1 MENDVLNLINGVL
14 QPALGG
20 EWLDNVE
27 PATGAVY
34 GRIARSGA
42 DDVEAAVAAAR
53 TAFPEWRAWSPA
65 DRRAVLHR
73 LADKV
78 AENAA
83 LLAEAEARDNG
94 KPISLAAAVDIPRAE
109 QNLRFYAS
117 AAEQFASESHTMG
130 DGTVNYTL
138 RKPVGVV
145 GCISPWNLPLYL
157 FTWKIAPALASGN
170 CVVAKPSEVTPMTAY
185 LLGTWAKEVGL
196 PDGVLNILHGL
207 GPEVGQAMVD
217 HHHVRA
223 ISFTGGSSTG
233 AAISAAAAPKFK
245 KLSLELGGKNATV
258 VFDDCDFDAA
268 LSTAIR
274 AAFANQGQICLC
286 GSRILVQDT
295 LYERFR
301 DAMVDRVSRMR
312 IGDPMDPETKMG
324 AVVSRAHRDK
334 VLAAIATARGEGG
347 TILCGGGRH
356 QPREPRLQGGFFV
369 QPTLIEGLDHTCVTN
384 REEIFGPVA
393 TLQSFS
399 DEREALG
406 LANATKYGLSAS
418 VWTRDLQRAHRVA
431 AGIDT
436 GMVWINCW
444 LVRDLRTPFG
454 GTRQS
459 GVGREGGYNSM
470 RFFTEPQNVCV
481 KL

>member
-42 DDVEAAVAAAR
+42 DDVEAAVTAAR
-53 TAFPEWRAWSPA
+53 AAFPEWRAWSPA
-65 DRRAVLHR
+65 ERRAVLHR

-94 KPISLAAAVDIPRAE
+94 KPVSLATAVDIPRAE

-138 RKPVGVV
+138 RKPLGVV

-170 CVVAKPSEVTPMTAY
+170 CVVAKPSEVTPMTAF
-185 LLGTWAKEVGL
+185 LLGKWAKEVGL

-245 KLSLELGGKNATV
+245 KLSLELGGKNATI

-274 AAFANQGQICLC
+274 SAFANQGQICLC

-295 LYERFR
+295 IYERFR
-301 DAMVDRVSRMR
+301 DAMVDKVSRMR
-312 IGDPMDPETKMG
+312 IGDPMDPETKTG

-356 QPREPRLQGGFFV
+356 QPRESRLQGGFFV

-399 DEREALG
+399 NEREALG

>member
-14 QPALGG
+14 QPALGE

-42 DDVEAAVAAAR
+42 DDVEAAVTAAR
-53 TAFPEWRAWSPA
+53 AAFPEWRAWSPA
-65 DRRAVLHR
+65 ERRAVLHH

-94 KPISLAAAVDIPRAE
+94 KPVSLATAVDIPRAE

-138 RKPVGVV
+138 RKPLGVV

-170 CVVAKPSEVTPMTAY
+170 CVVAKPSEVTPMTAF
-185 LLGTWAKEVGL
+185 LLGKWAKEVGL

-245 KLSLELGGKNATV
+245 KLSLELGGKNATI

-274 AAFANQGQICLC
+274 SAFANQGQICLC

-295 LYERFR
+295 IYERFR
-301 DAMVDRVSRMR
+301 DAMVDKVSRMR

-356 QPREPRLQGGFFV
+356 QPRESRLQGGFFV

-399 DEREALG
+399 NEREALG

>member
-1 MENDVLNLINGVL
+1 MATDVLNFIGGEHR
-14 QPALGG
+14 PAASG

-27 PATGAVY
+27 PATGEIY
-34 GRIARSGA
+34 GRISRSGSE
-42 DDVEAAVAAAR
+42 DVEAAVAAAR
-53 TAFPEWRAWSPA
+53 KAFPAWRAWEPA
-65 DRRAVLHR
+65 DRRAVMMR
-73 LADKV
+73 LADKIH
-78 AENAA
+78 ENTAM
-83 LLAEAEARDNG
+83 LAEAEARDGG
-94 KPISLAAAVDIPRAE
+94 KPVSLAAMVDIPRAE
-109 QNLRFYAS
+109 DNLRFYGS
-117 AAEQFASESHTMG
+117 AAEQFSSESHAMG
-130 DGTVNYTL
+130 NGTVNYTL
-138 RKPVGVV
+138 RKPLGVV
-145 GCISPWNLPLYL
+145 ACISPWNLPLYL

-170 CVVAKPSEVTPMTAY
+170 CILAKPSEVTPMTAY
-185 LLGTWAKEVGL
+185 LLSKWIKESGF
-196 PDGVLNILHGL
+196 PDGVFNVLHGL
-207 GPEVGQAMVD
+207 GPEVGQAMVE

-233 AAISAAAAPKFK
+233 AAISATAGPKFK

-258 VFDDCDFDAA
+258 VFDDANFDTAV
-268 LSTAIR
+268 STAIR
-274 AAFANQGQICLC
+274 AAYSNQGQICLC
-286 GSRILVQDT
+286 GSRILVQENI
-295 LYERFR
+295 YERFR
-301 DAMVDRVSRMR
+301 DAMVAKVSKMR
-312 IGDPMDPETKMG
+312 IGDPMNPETKMG

-334 VLAAIATARGEGG
+334 VISAINIARGEGG
-347 TILCGGGRH
+347 QILCGGGRY
-356 QPREPRLQGGFFV
+356 QPAEPRIKGGFFV

-393 TLQSFS
+393 TIQPFK

-406 LANATKYGLSAS
+406 LVNATKYGLSAS
-418 VWTRDLQRAHRVA
+418 VWTQDVQRAHRFA

-481 KL
+481 KI

>member
-1 MENDVLNLINGVL
+1 MATDVLNFIGGEHR
-14 QPALGG
+14 PAASG

-27 PATGAVY
+27 PATGEIY
-34 GRIARSGA
+34 GRLSRSGSE
-42 DDVEAAVAAAR
+42 DVEAAVAAAR
-53 TAFPEWRAWSPA
+53 KAFPAWRAWEPA
-65 DRRAVLHR
+65 DRRAVMMR
-73 LADKV
+73 LADKIH
-78 AENAA
+78 ENTAM
-83 LLAEAEARDNG
+83 LAEAEARDSG
-94 KPISLAAAVDIPRAE
+94 KPVSLAAMVDIPRAE
-109 QNLRFYAS
+109 DNLRFYGS
-117 AAEQFASESHTMG
+117 AAEQFSSESHAMG
-130 DGTVNYTL
+130 NGTVNYTL
-138 RKPVGVV
+138 RKPLGVV
-145 GCISPWNLPLYL
+145 ACIRPWNLPLYL

-170 CVVAKPSEVTPMTAY
+170 CILAKPSEVTPMTAY
-185 LLGTWAKEVGL
+185 LLSKWIKESGF
-196 PDGVLNILHGL
+196 PDGVFNVLHGL
-207 GPEVGQAMVD
+207 GPEVGQAMVE

-233 AAISAAAAPKFK
+233 AAISATAGPKFK

-258 VFDDCDFDAA
+258 VFDDANFDTAV
-268 LSTAIR
+268 STAIR
-274 AAFANQGQICLC
+274 AAYSNQGQICLC
-286 GSRILVQDT
+286 GSRILVQENI
-295 LYERFR
+295 YERFR
-301 DAMVDRVSRMR
+301 DAMVAKVSKMR
-312 IGDPMDPETKMG
+312 IGDPMNPETKMG

-334 VLAAIATARGEGG
+334 VISAINIARGEGG
-347 TILCGGGRH
+347 QILCGGGRY
-356 QPREPRLQGGFFV
+356 QPAEPRIKGGFFV

-393 TLQSFS
+393 TIQPFK

-406 LANATKYGLSAS
+406 LVNATKYGLSAS
-418 VWTRDLQRAHRVA
+418 VWTQDVQRAHRFA

-481 KL
+481 KI

>member
-53 TAFPEWRAWSPA
+53 AAFPEWRAWSPA

-73 LADKV
+73 FADKV

-94 KPISLAAAVDIPRAE
+94 KPVSLATAVDIPRAE

-138 RKPVGVV
+138 RKPLGVV

-295 LYERFR
+295 IYERFR
-301 DAMVDRVSRMR
+301 DAMVDKVSRMR

-399 DEREALG
+399 NEREALG

>member
-1 MENDVLNLINGVL
+1 MENDVLNLINGTL

-20 EWLDNVE
+20 EWLENVE

-34 GRIARSGA
+34 GRIARSGV
-42 DDVEAAVAAAR
+42 DDVEAAVAAGRA
-53 TAFPEWRAWSPA
+53 AFPEWRAWSPA

-94 KPISLAAAVDIPRAE
+94 KPVSLAAAVDIPRAE

-138 RKPVGVV
+138 RKPLGVV

-295 LYERFR
+295 MYERFR
-301 DAMVDRVSRMR
+301 DAMVNKVSRMR

-418 VWTRDLQRAHRVA
+418 VWTQDLQRAHRVA
-431 AGIDT
+431 SGIDT

>member
-1 MENDVLNLINGVL
+1 MANDVLNLINGVL

-34 GRIARSGA
+34 GRIARSDA

-53 TAFPEWRAWSPA
+53 AAFPAWRAWSPT

-78 AENAA
+78 VENAA

-94 KPISLAAAVDIPRAE
+94 KPVSLAATVDIPRAE

-138 RKPVGVV
+138 RKPLGVV

-295 LYERFR
+295 IYERFR
-301 DAMVDRVSRMR
+301 DAMVDKVSRMR

-393 TLQSFS
+393 TLQPFS

>member
-34 GRIARSGA
+34 GRIARSDA

-53 TAFPEWRAWSPA
+53 AAFPAWRAWSPT

-94 KPISLAAAVDIPRAE
+94 KPVSLAATVDIPRAE

-138 RKPVGVV
+138 RKPLGVV

-295 LYERFR
+295 IYERFR
-301 DAMVDRVSRMR
+301 DAMVDKVSRMR

>member
-1 MENDVLNLINGVL
+1 MANNVLNLINGVL

-34 GRIARSGA
+34 GRIARSDA

-53 TAFPEWRAWSPA
+53 AAFPAWRAWSPT

-94 KPISLAAAVDIPRAE
+94 KPVSLAATVDIPRAE

-138 RKPVGVV
+138 RKPLGVV

-301 DAMVDRVSRMR
+301 DAMVDKVSRMR

-393 TLQSFS
+393 TLQPFS

>member
-42 DDVEAAVAAAR
+42 DDVEAAVTAAR
-53 TAFPEWRAWSPA
+53 AAFPEWRAWSPA
-65 DRRAVLHR
+65 ERRAVLHR

-94 KPISLAAAVDIPRAE
+94 KPVSLATAVDIPRAE

-138 RKPVGVV
+138 RKPFGVV

-170 CVVAKPSEVTPMTAY
+170 CVVAKPSEVTPMTAF
-185 LLGTWAKEVGL
+185 LLGKWAKEVGL

-245 KLSLELGGKNATV
+245 KLSLELGGKNATI

-274 AAFANQGQICLC
+274 SAFANQGQICLC

-295 LYERFR
+295 IYERFR
-301 DAMVDRVSRMR
+301 DAMVDKVSRMR

-356 QPREPRLQGGFFV
+356 QPRESRLQGGFFV

-399 DEREALG
+399 NEREALG

>member
-138 RKPVGVV
+138 RKPLGVV

-207 GPEVGQAMVD
+207 GPEAGQAMVD

-301 DAMVDRVSRMR
+301 DAMVDKVSRMR

>member
-1 MENDVLNLINGVL
+1 MATDVLNFIGGEHR
-14 QPALGG
+14 PAASG

-27 PATGAVY
+27 PATGEIY
-34 GRIARSGA
+34 GRISRSGSE
-42 DDVEAAVAAAR
+42 DVEAAVAAAR
-53 TAFPEWRAWSPA
+53 KAFPAWRAWEPA
-65 DRRAVLHR
+65 DRRAVMMR
-73 LADKV
+73 LADKIH
-78 AENAA
+78 ENTAM
-83 LLAEAEARDNG
+83 LAEAEARDSG
-94 KPISLAAAVDIPRAE
+94 KPVSLAAMVDIPRAE
-109 QNLRFYAS
+109 DNLRFYGS
-117 AAEQFASESHTMG
+117 AAEQFSSESHAMG
-130 DGTVNYTL
+130 NGTVNYTL
-138 RKPVGVV
+138 RKPLGVV
-145 GCISPWNLPLYL
+145 ACISPWNLPLYL

-170 CVVAKPSEVTPMTAY
+170 CILAKPSEVTPMTAY
-185 LLGTWAKEVGL
+185 LLSKWIKESGF
-196 PDGVLNILHGL
+196 PDGVFNVLHGL
-207 GPEVGQAMVD
+207 GPEVGQAMVE

-233 AAISAAAAPKFK
+233 AAISATAGPKFK

-258 VFDDCDFDAA
+258 VFDDANFDTAV
-268 LSTAIR
+268 STAIR
-274 AAFANQGQICLC
+274 AAYSNQGQICLC
-286 GSRILVQDT
+286 GSRILVQENI
-295 LYERFR
+295 YERFR
-301 DAMVDRVSRMR
+301 DAMVAKVSKMR
-312 IGDPMDPETKMG
+312 IGDPMNPETKMG

-334 VLAAIATARGEGG
+334 VISAINIARGEGG
-347 TILCGGGRH
+347 QILCGGGRY
-356 QPREPRLQGGFFV
+356 QPAEPRIKGGFFV

-393 TLQSFS
+393 TIQPFK

-406 LANATKYGLSAS
+406 LVNATKYGLSAS
-418 VWTRDLQRAHRVA
+418 VWTQDVQRAHRFA

-481 KL
+481 KI

>member
-34 GRIARSGA
+34 GRIARSDA

-53 TAFPEWRAWSPA
+53 AAFPAWRAWSPT

-94 KPISLAAAVDIPRAE
+94 KPVSLATSVDIPRAE

-138 RKPVGVV
+138 RKPLGVV

-295 LYERFR
+295 IYERFR
-301 DAMVDRVSRMR
+301 DAMVDKVSRMR

-393 TLQSFS
+393 TLQPFS

>member
-42 DDVEAAVAAAR
+42 DDVEAAVTAAR
-53 TAFPEWRAWSPA
+53 AAFPAWRAWSPA
-65 DRRAVLHR
+65 ERRAVLHR

-94 KPISLAAAVDIPRAE
+94 KPVSLATAVDIPRAE

-138 RKPVGVV
+138 RKPLGVV
-145 GCISPWNLPLYL
+145 GCISPWNLPIYL

-170 CVVAKPSEVTPMTAY
+170 CVVAKPSEVTPMTAF
-185 LLGTWAKEVGL
+185 LLGKWAKEVGL

-245 KLSLELGGKNATV
+245 KLSLELGGKNATI

-274 AAFANQGQICLC
+274 SAFANQGQICLC

-295 LYERFR
+295 IYERFR
-301 DAMVDRVSRMR
+301 DAMVDKVSRMC

-356 QPREPRLQGGFFV
+356 QPRESRLQGGFFV

-399 DEREALG
+399 NEREALG

>member
-1 MENDVLNLINGVL
+1 MATDVLNFIGG
-14 QPALGG
+14 QHHPALSG
-20 EWLDNVE
+20 EWLDNIE
-27 PATGAVY
+27 PATGKTY

-42 DDVEAAVAAAR
+42 ADVEAAVAAAR
-53 TAFPEWRAWSPA
+53 AAFPEWRAWSPG
-65 DRRAVLHR
+65 DRRAVMNR
-73 LADKV
+73 LADKIH
-78 AENAA
+78 ENQA

-94 KPISLAAAVDIPRAE
+94 KPVSLAAAVDIPRAE
-109 QNLRFYAS
+109 DNLRFYGS
-117 AAEQFASESHTMG
+117 AAEQFSSESHTMG
-130 DGTVNYTL
+130 NGTVNYTL
-138 RKPVGVV
+138 RKPLGVV
-145 GCISPWNLPLYL
+145 ACISPWNLPLYL

-170 CVVAKPSEVTPMTAY
+170 CIVAKPSEVTSIPAY
-185 LLGTWAKEVGL
+185 LLSTWAKEAGF
-196 PDGVLNILHGL
+196 PDGVFNVLHGL
-207 GPEVGQAMVD
+207 GPEVGQAMVE

-223 ISFTGGSSTG
+223 ITFTGGSNTG
-233 AAISAAAAPKFK
+233 AAISATAGPKFK

-258 VFDDCDFDAA
+258 VFDDADFDTA

-274 AAFANQGQICLC
+274 AAYSNQGQICLC
-286 GSRILVQDT
+286 GSRILVQENI
-295 LYERFR
+295 YEKFR
-301 DAMVDRVSRMR
+301 DAMVAKVSKMR
-312 IGDPMDPETKMG
+312 IGDPMNPETRMG
-324 AVVSRAHRDK
+324 AVVSRSHRDK
-334 VLAAIATARGEGG
+334 VIAAINIARGEGG

-356 QPREPRLQGGFFV
+356 QPSEPRIRDGYFV

-393 TLQSFS
+393 TIQPFK

-406 LANATKYGLSAS
+406 LVNATKYGLSAS
-418 VWTRDLQRAHRVA
+418 VWTQDVQRAHRFA

-481 KL
+481 KI

>member
-42 DDVEAAVAAAR
+42 DDVEAAVTAAR
-53 TAFPEWRAWSPA
+53 AAFPEWRAWSPA

-94 KPISLAAAVDIPRAE
+94 KPVSLATAVDIPRAE

-138 RKPVGVV
+138 RKPLGVV

-295 LYERFR
+295 IYQRFR
-301 DAMVDRVSRMR
+301 DAMVDKVSRMR

-399 DEREALG
+399 NEREALG

>member
-1 MENDVLNLINGVL
+1 M
-14 QPALGG
+14 
-20 EWLDNVE
+20 
-27 PATGAVY
+27 
-34 GRIARSGA
+34 
-42 DDVEAAVAAAR
+42 
-53 TAFPEWRAWSPA
+53 
-65 DRRAVLHR
+65 
-73 LADKV
+73 
-78 AENAA
+78 
-83 LLAEAEARDNG
+83 
-94 KPISLAAAVDIPRAE
+94 
-109 QNLRFYAS
+109 
-117 AAEQFASESHTMG
+117 
-130 DGTVNYTL
+130 
-138 RKPVGVV
+138 
-145 GCISPWNLPLYL
+145 
-157 FTWKIAPALASGN
+157 
-170 CVVAKPSEVTPMTAY
+170 
-185 LLGTWAKEVGL
+185 
-196 PDGVLNILHGL
+196 
-207 GPEVGQAMVD
+207 
-217 HHHVRA
+217 
-223 ISFTGGSSTG
+223 
-233 AAISAAAAPKFK
+233 
-245 KLSLELGGKNATV
+245 
-258 VFDDCDFDAA
+258 
-268 LSTAIR
+268 
-274 AAFANQGQICLC
+274 
-286 GSRILVQDT
+286 QDT

-301 DAMVDRVSRMR
+301 DAMVDKVSRMR

-393 TLQSFS
+393 TLQPFS

-481 KL
+481 QL

>member
-1 MENDVLNLINGVL
+1 MANNVLNLINGVL

-34 GRIARSGA
+34 GRIARSDA

-53 TAFPEWRAWSPA
+53 AAFPAWRAWSPT

-94 KPISLAAAVDIPRAE
+94 KPVSLAATVDIPRAE

-138 RKPVGVV
+138 RKPLGVV

-301 DAMVDRVSRMR
+301 DAMVDKVSRMR

-393 TLQSFS
+393 TLQPFS

-418 VWTRDLQRAHRVA
+418 VWTRDLQRAHRIA
-431 AGIDT
+431 AGIHT

>member
-20 EWLDNVE
+20 EWIDNVE

-34 GRIARSGA
+34 GRITRSGA
-42 DDVEAAVAAAR
+42 DDVEAAVTAAR
-53 TAFPEWRAWSPA
+53 AAFPEWRAWSPA
-65 DRRAVLHR
+65 ERRAVLHR

-94 KPISLAAAVDIPRAE
+94 KPISLATAVDIPRAE

-138 RKPVGVV
+138 RKPLGVV

-170 CVVAKPSEVTPMTAY
+170 CVVAKPSEVTPMTAF
-185 LLGTWAKEVGL
+185 LLGKWAKEVGL

-245 KLSLELGGKNATV
+245 KLSLELGGKNATI

-274 AAFANQGQICLC
+274 SAFANQGQICLC

-295 LYERFR
+295 IYERFR
-301 DAMVDRVSRMR
+301 DAMVDKVSRMR

-356 QPREPRLQGGFFV
+356 QPRESRLQGGFFV

-399 DEREALG
+399 NEREALG

>member
-42 DDVEAAVAAAR
+42 DDVEAAVTAAR
-53 TAFPEWRAWSPA
+53 AAFPEWRAWSPA

-94 KPISLAAAVDIPRAE
+94 KPVSLATSVDIPRAE

-138 RKPVGVV
+138 RKPLGVV

-170 CVVAKPSEVTPMTAY
+170 CVVAKPSEVTPMTAC

-295 LYERFR
+295 IYERFR
-301 DAMVDRVSRMR
+301 DAMVDKVSRMR

-356 QPREPRLQGGFFV
+356 QPRESRLQGGFFV
-369 QPTLIEGLDHTCVTN
+369 QPTLIEGLDHTCMTN

-399 DEREALG
+399 NEREALG

>member
-42 DDVEAAVAAAR
+42 DDVEAAVTAAR
-53 TAFPEWRAWSPA
+53 AAFPEWRAWSPA
-65 DRRAVLHR
+65 ERRAVLHR

-94 KPISLAAAVDIPRAE
+94 KPVSLATAVDIPRAE

-138 RKPVGVV
+138 RKPLGVV

-170 CVVAKPSEVTPMTAY
+170 CVVAKPSEVTPMTAF
-185 LLGTWAKEVGL
+185 LLGKWAKEVGL

-245 KLSLELGGKNATV
+245 KLSLELGGKNATI

-274 AAFANQGQICLC
+274 SAFANQGQICLC

-295 LYERFR
+295 IYERFR
-301 DAMVDRVSRMR
+301 DAMVDKVSRMR

-356 QPREPRLQGGFFV
+356 QPRESRLQGGFFV

-399 DEREALG
+399 NEREALG

-418 VWTRDLQRAHRVA
+418 VWTRDLQRAHRIA

>member
-42 DDVEAAVAAAR
+42 DDVEAAVTAAR
-53 TAFPEWRAWSPA
+53 AAFPEWRAWSPA
-65 DRRAVLHR
+65 ERRAVLHR

-94 KPISLAAAVDIPRAE
+94 KPVSLATAVDIPRAE

-138 RKPVGVV
+138 RKPLGVV

-170 CVVAKPSEVTPMTAY
+170 CVVAKPSEVTPMTAF
-185 LLGTWAKEVGL
+185 LLGKWAKEVGL
-196 PDGVLNILHGL
+196 PDGVLNILHGR

-245 KLSLELGGKNATV
+245 KLSLELGGKNATI

-274 AAFANQGQICLC
+274 SAFANQGQICLC

-295 LYERFR
+295 IYERFR
-301 DAMVDRVSRMR
+301 DAMVDKVSRMR

-356 QPREPRLQGGFFV
+356 QPRESRLQGGFFV

-399 DEREALG
+399 NEREALG

-418 VWTRDLQRAHRVA
+418 VWTRGLQRAHRVA

>member
-1 MENDVLNLINGVL
+1 MANDVLNLINGVL

-34 GRIARSGA
+34 GRIARSDA

-53 TAFPEWRAWSPA
+53 AAFPAWRAWSPT

-94 KPISLAAAVDIPRAE
+94 KPVSLAATVDIPRAE

-138 RKPVGVV
+138 RKPLGVV

-295 LYERFR
+295 IYERFR
-301 DAMVDRVSRMR
+301 DAMIDKVSRMR

-393 TLQSFS
+393 TLQPFS

>member
-42 DDVEAAVAAAR
+42 DDVEAAVTAAR
-53 TAFPEWRAWSPA
+53 AAFPEWRAWSPA
-65 DRRAVLHR
+65 ERRAVLHR

-94 KPISLAAAVDIPRAE
+94 KPVSLATAVDIPRAE

-138 RKPVGVV
+138 RKPLGVV

-170 CVVAKPSEVTPMTAY
+170 CVVAKPSEVTPMTAF
-185 LLGTWAKEVGL
+185 LLGKWAKEVGL

-245 KLSLELGGKNATV
+245 KLSLELGGKNATI

-274 AAFANQGQICLC
+274 SAFANQGQICLC

-295 LYERFR
+295 IYERFR
-301 DAMVDRVSRMR
+301 DAMVDKVSRMR

-347 TILCGGGRH
+347 SILCGGGRH
-356 QPREPRLQGGFFV
+356 QPRESRLQGGFFV

-399 DEREALG
+399 NEREALG

>member
-1 MENDVLNLINGVL
+1 MATDVLNFIGGEHR
-14 QPALGG
+14 PAASG

-27 PATGAVY
+27 PATGEIY
-34 GRIARSGA
+34 GRLSRSGSE
-42 DDVEAAVAAAR
+42 DVEAAVAAAR
-53 TAFPEWRAWSPA
+53 KAFPAWRAWEPA
-65 DRRAVLHR
+65 DRRAVMMR
-73 LADKV
+73 LADKIH
-78 AENAA
+78 ENTAM
-83 LLAEAEARDNG
+83 LAEAEARDSG
-94 KPISLAAAVDIPRAE
+94 KPVSLAAMVDIPRAE
-109 QNLRFYAS
+109 DNLRFYGS
-117 AAEQFASESHTMG
+117 AAEQFSSESHAMG
-130 DGTVNYTL
+130 NGTVNYTL
-138 RKPVGVV
+138 RKPLGVV
-145 GCISPWNLPLYL
+145 ACISPWNLPLYL

-170 CVVAKPSEVTPMTAY
+170 CILAKPSEVTPMTAY
-185 LLGTWAKEVGL
+185 LLSKWIKESGF
-196 PDGVLNILHGL
+196 PDGVFNVLHGL
-207 GPEVGQAMVD
+207 GPEVGQAMVE

-233 AAISAAAAPKFK
+233 AAISATAGPKFK

-258 VFDDCDFDAA
+258 VFDDANFDTAV
-268 LSTAIR
+268 STAIR
-274 AAFANQGQICLC
+274 AAYSNQGQICLC
-286 GSRILVQDT
+286 GSRILVQENI
-295 LYERFR
+295 YERFR
-301 DAMVDRVSRMR
+301 DAMVAKVSKMR
-312 IGDPMDPETKMG
+312 IGDPMNPETKMG

-334 VLAAIATARGEGG
+334 VISAINIARGEGG
-347 TILCGGGRH
+347 QILCGGGRY
-356 QPREPRLQGGFFV
+356 QPAEPRIKGGFFV

-393 TLQSFS
+393 TIQPFK

-406 LANATKYGLSAS
+406 LVNATKYGLSAS
-418 VWTRDLQRAHRVA
+418 VWTQDVQRAHRFA

-481 KL
+481 KI

>member
-42 DDVEAAVAAAR
+42 DDVEAAVTAAR
-53 TAFPEWRAWSPA
+53 AAFPEWRAWSPA

-94 KPISLAAAVDIPRAE
+94 KPVSLATAVDIPRAE

-138 RKPVGVV
+138 RKPLGVV

-170 CVVAKPSEVTPMTAY
+170 CVVAKPSEVTPMTAC

-295 LYERFR
+295 IYERFR
-301 DAMVDRVSRMR
+301 DAMVDKVSRMR

-356 QPREPRLQGGFFV
+356 QPRESRLQGGFFV

-399 DEREALG
+399 NEREALG

>member
-42 DDVEAAVAAAR
+42 DDVEAAVTAAR
-53 TAFPEWRAWSPA
+53 AAFPEWRAWSPA
-65 DRRAVLHR
+65 ERRAVLHR

-94 KPISLAAAVDIPRAE
+94 KPVSLATAVDIPRAE

-138 RKPVGVV
+138 RKPLGVV

-170 CVVAKPSEVTPMTAY
+170 CVVAKPSEVTPMTAF
-185 LLGTWAKEVGL
+185 LLGKWAKEVGL

-223 ISFTGGSSTG
+223 ISFTRGSSTG

-245 KLSLELGGKNATV
+245 KLSLELGGKNATI

-274 AAFANQGQICLC
+274 SAFANQGQICLC

-295 LYERFR
+295 IYERFR
-301 DAMVDRVSRMR
+301 DAMVDKVSRMR

-356 QPREPRLQGGFFV
+356 QPRESRLQGGFFV

-399 DEREALG
+399 NEREALG

>member
-1 MENDVLNLINGVL
+1 MANDVLNLINGVL

-34 GRIARSGA
+34 GRIARSDA

-53 TAFPEWRAWSPA
+53 AAFPAWRAWSPT

-94 KPISLAAAVDIPRAE
+94 KPVSLAAAVDIPRAE

-138 RKPVGVV
+138 RKPLGVV

-295 LYERFR
+295 IYERFR
-301 DAMVDRVSRMR
+301 DAMIDKVSRMR

-393 TLQSFS
+393 TLQPFS

>member
-27 PATGAVY
+27 PATGAAY

-53 TAFPEWRAWSPA
+53 AAFPDWRAWSPA

-94 KPISLAAAVDIPRAE
+94 KPVSLATSVDIPRAE

-138 RKPVGVV
+138 RKPLGVV

-295 LYERFR
+295 IYERFR
-301 DAMVDRVSRMR
+301 DAMVDKVSRMR

-431 AGIDT
+431 ASIDT

>member
-53 TAFPEWRAWSPA
+53 AAFPEWRAWSPA

-94 KPISLAAAVDIPRAE
+94 KPVSLATSVDIPRAE

-138 RKPVGVV
+138 RKPLGVV

-170 CVVAKPSEVTPMTAY
+170 CVVAKPSEVTPMTAC

-295 LYERFR
+295 IYERFR
-301 DAMVDRVSRMR
+301 DAMVDKVSRMR

-356 QPREPRLQGGFFV
+356 QPRESRLQGGFFV

-399 DEREALG
+399 NEREALG

>member
-42 DDVEAAVAAAR
+42 DDVEAAVTAAR
-53 TAFPEWRAWSPA
+53 AAFTEWRAWSPA
-65 DRRAVLHR
+65 ERRAVLHR

-94 KPISLAAAVDIPRAE
+94 KPVSLATAVDIPRAE

-138 RKPVGVV
+138 RKPLGVV

-170 CVVAKPSEVTPMTAY
+170 CVVAKPSEVTPMTAF
-185 LLGTWAKEVGL
+185 LLGKWAKEVGL

-245 KLSLELGGKNATV
+245 KLSLELGGKNATI

-274 AAFANQGQICLC
+274 SAFANQGQICLC

-295 LYERFR
+295 IYERFR
-301 DAMVDRVSRMR
+301 DAMVDKVSRMR

-356 QPREPRLQGGFFV
+356 QPRESRLQGGFFV

-399 DEREALG
+399 NEREALG

-418 VWTRDLQRAHRVA
+418 LWTRDLQRAHRVA

>member
-1 MENDVLNLINGVL
+1 MEKDVLNLIGGQHL
-14 QPALGG
+14 PAQSG

-27 PATGAVY
+27 PATGKAY
-34 GRIARSGA
+34 GRIPRSGA
-42 DDVEAAVAAAR
+42 EDVEAAVHAAR
-53 TAFPEWRAWSPA
+53 EAFKTWRSWSIH
-65 DRRAVLHR
+65 DRRAVMMK

-78 AENAA
+78 EENAP

-94 KPISLAAAVDIPRAE
+94 KPVSLAANVDIPRAE

-138 RKPVGVV
+138 RKPMGVV

-157 FTWKIAPALASGN
+157 FTWKIAPALAAGN
-170 CVVAKPSEVTPMTAY
+170 CVVAKPSEVTPMTAF
-185 LLGTWAKEVGL
+185 LLGRWAKEVGF

-217 HHHVRA
+217 HHHIRA

-233 AAISAAAAPKFK
+233 AAISASAAPKFK

-258 VFDDCDFDAA
+258 VFDDADFDAA
-268 LSTAIR
+268 LSTAVR
-274 AAFANQGQICLC
+274 AAFSNQGQICLC
-286 GSRILVQDT
+286 GSRILIQEGIYD
-295 LYERFR
+295 RFR
-301 DAMVDRVSRMR
+301 DAMVDKVSRMR
-312 IGDPMDPETKMG
+312 IGDPMDPETRMG
-324 AVVSRAHRDK
+324 AVVSRGHRDK

-347 TILCGGGRH
+347 RILCGGGRH
-356 QPREPRLQGGFFV
+356 QPRAPRIKDGFFI
-369 QPTLIEGLDHTCVTN
+369 QPTLIEGLDHHCVTN

-393 TLQSFS
+393 TLQPFT
-399 DEREALG
+399 DEHHALG
-406 LANATKYGLSAS
+406 LVNATKYGLSAS
-418 VWTRDLQRAHRVA
+418 VWTRDLQRAHRFA

-436 GMVWINCW
+436 GMVWLNCW

-459 GVGREGGYNSM
+459 GVGREGGFNSM
-470 RFFTEPQNVCV
+470 RFFTEPQNVCIQ
-481 KL
+481 L

>member
-42 DDVEAAVAAAR
+42 DDVEAAVTAAR
-53 TAFPEWRAWSPA
+53 AAFPEWRAWSPA
-65 DRRAVLHR
+65 ERRAVLHR

-94 KPISLAAAVDIPRAE
+94 KPVSLATAVDIPRAE

-138 RKPVGVV
+138 RKPLGVV

-170 CVVAKPSEVTPMTAY
+170 CVVAKPSEVTPMTAF
-185 LLGTWAKEVGL
+185 LLGKWAKEVGL

-245 KLSLELGGKNATV
+245 KLSLELGGKNATI

-274 AAFANQGQICLC
+274 SAFANQGQICLC

-295 LYERFR
+295 IYERFR
-301 DAMVDRVSRMR
+301 DAMVDKVSRMR

-356 QPREPRLQGGFFV
+356 QPRESRLQGGFFV

-399 DEREALG
+399 NEREALG

>member
-1 MENDVLNLINGVL
+1 MENDVLNLIGGVE

-27 PATGAVY
+27 PATGLAY

-42 DDVEAAVAAAR
+42 EDVDAAVQAAR
-53 TAFPEWRAWSPA
+53 AAFPEWRSWSPA
-65 DRRAVLHR
+65 DRRAVLSR

-78 AENAA
+78 AEHAA
-83 LLAEAEARDNG
+83 MLAEAEARDNG
-94 KPISLAAAVDIPRAE
+94 KPVSLASAVDIPRAE

-138 RKPVGVV
+138 RKPLGVV

-170 CVVAKPSEVTPMTAY
+170 CVVAKPSEVTPMTAF
-185 LLGTWAKEVGL
+185 LLGRWAKEVGL

-217 HHHVRA
+217 HHHIRA
-223 ISFTGGSSTG
+223 ISFTGGSATG

-258 VFDDCDFDAA
+258 VFDDADFDDA
-268 LSTAIR
+268 LNTAVR

-295 LYERFR
+295 IYEKFR
-301 DAMVDRVSRMR
+301 DEMVAKVSKMR
-312 IGDPMDPETKMG
+312 IGDPMDPATRMG

-356 QPREPRLQGGFFV
+356 QPGEPRLKGGFFV

-393 TLQSFS
+393 TLQPFR

>member
-42 DDVEAAVAAAR
+42 DDVEAAVTAAR
-53 TAFPEWRAWSPA
+53 AAFPEWRAWSPA

-94 KPISLAAAVDIPRAE
+94 KPVSLATAVDIPRAE

-138 RKPVGVV
+138 RKPLGVV

-295 LYERFR
+295 IYERFR
-301 DAMVDRVSRMR
+301 DAMVDKVSRMR